1 MNVLEEGTTARID
14 FEKVR
19 QAARSTQG
27 LIPVVIQDVDSL
39 EVLFVGYVNDLALDE
54 ALRSGRA
61 VLWSASRD
69 ELWVKGATSGDVLD
83 LHDVRLN
90 CEQNALLYL
99 VRPRTGVACH
109 TATADGT
116 SRRTCFY
123 RRVVEAST
131 LEFIDGFDPAS

>member
-83 LHDVRLN
+83 LLDVRLN

-99 VRPRTGVACH
+99 VRPRTGGACH
-109 TATADGT
+109 TATADGA

-123 RRVVEAST
+123 RRVVDAST

>member
-1 MNVLEEGTTARID
+1 MNTLEEGAVARID

-19 QAARSTQG
+19 DAAQSTQA
-27 LIPVVIQDVDSL
+27 LIPVVLQDADSL
-39 EVLFVGYVNDLALDE
+39 EILFVGYVNDLAVDE

-69 ELWVKGATSGDVLD
+69 ELWIKGSTSGDVLD
-83 LHDVRLN
+83 LQEIRVN

-99 VRPRTGVACH
+99 VRPHTGGACH
-109 TATADGT
+109 TTTAEGI

-123 RRVVEAST
+123 RRLVNRTA
-131 LEFIDGFDPAS
+131 LEFIDGFGPTE